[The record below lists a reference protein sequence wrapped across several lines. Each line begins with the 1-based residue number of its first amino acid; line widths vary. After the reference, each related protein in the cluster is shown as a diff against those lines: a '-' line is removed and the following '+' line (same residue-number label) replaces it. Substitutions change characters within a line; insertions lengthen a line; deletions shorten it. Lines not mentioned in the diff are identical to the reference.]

1 MEKNKILLH
10 NENGITALKIDDT
23 EIRNVKDYKVVSS
36 ANGKAELTFTI
47 VTDSFIT
54 DFEAVLAGN

>member
-10 NENGITALKIDDT
+10 NENGITALKIDGT
-23 EIRNVKDYKVVSS
+23 EIRNIKDYKVVSS

-54 DFEAVLAGN
+54 DFEAVLTGN

>member
-36 ANGKAELTFTI
+36 ANGKTELTFTI
-47 VTDSFIT
+47 VADDFIT
-54 DFEAVLAGN
+54 DFEAVLVGN